1 LVEHRTF
8 NAVVAGS
15 SPARPTIHSVG
26 VRGFRAPFL
35 ILLLCGPTL
44 LRPQTNSAPARTIKI
59 KPGGP
64 AITLEADVEK
74 GREVFFAFHATAGL
88 KFTGHLAAKSGKA
101 GFAVDDPA
109 GKGLLEE
116 EFDFNTDLTGSLE
129 KTGDYKISVATFD
142 SNRVHFTLIVRV
154 Y

>member
-1 LVEHRTF
+1 MVQRSFTWRLC
-8 NAVVAGS
+8 
-15 SPARPTIHSVG
+15 
-26 VRGFRAPFL
+26 APFL
-35 ILLLCGPTL
+35 ILLSSGPIL
-44 LRPQTNSAPARTIKI
+44 LRAQTNSAPTRIQV

-74 GREVFFAFHATAGL
+74 GREVFFVFQAKAGL
-88 KFTGHLAAKSGKA
+88 KFSGHLLTKSGKA

-109 GKGLLEE
+109 GKGLPEE

-129 KTGDYKISVATFD
+129 KTGDYKISIATFD
-142 SNRVHFTLIVRV
+142 SRRVHCTLIVRV